1 MNTMKH
7 ITPISKAQ
15 DSMDIG
21 GILTLVVSLITT
33 LVPIIMTIVD
43 SSKGTR

>member
-1 MNTMKH
+1 MKH

-15 DSMDIG
+15 DGMDAGQI
-21 GILTLVVSLITT
+21 ITLVIGLVSA
-33 LVPIIMTIVD
+33 LVPIITMIVG